1 MKFIGVDLGTSFIK
15 GAVLDLDGLSCTHT
29 TRVPTPEALTGLP
42 PLQHEVAP
50 LAILGAVRSML
61 DGLLA
66 LVPDCAG
73 LVMCGQM
80 HGLVLCDRRGNPL
93 SNAITWLD
101 QRALGPHPSGKG
113 TYYERVRERASSA
126 EIRRMGSELRPGL
139 PVCALFTLL
148 EAGQLPSE
156 EAMVTSVPDFVL
168 ANLCRTTPL
177 VEPTHVSAFGGL
189 NLETLDWDTP
199 FINRLGLGRLRFPP
213 VRPVGSVVGYYES
226 GGRKIPCYV
235 SVGDQQAALTGAL
248 LEEGELS
255 INASTGAQV
264 TLISPGLEYGD
275 HQVRPYFDGRFFKI
289 ITHIPA
295 GRSLTALAS
304 LLSEVARAGQPR
316 VDAWDYLTRAAE
328 QVAETDLRVDL
339 SFYAST
345 TGMSGSIRNIREDNL
360 SAGHLFRAAYENI
373 AENFYIQ
380 ALRLSPGREWRRLVF
395 SGGLVQ
401 KIPLLHRLIVERFGS
416 PGGQAPRGR
425 GLAPS
430 RMSPTPEDSLTGLL
444 ALALVCSGEAGSVSA
459 AVARLARAYAQM
471 PGQGAQG

>member
-15 GAVLDLDGLSCTHT
+15 GAVLDLDALNCAHT
-29 TRVPTPEALTGLP
+29 LRVPSPEALVGLP
-42 PLQHEVAP
+42 PLHHEVAP
-50 LAILGAVRSML
+50 QAILATVCSML

-101 QRALGPHPSGKG
+101 QRALAPHPSGKG
-113 TYYERVRERASSA
+113 TYFERVRERASPP

-139 PVCALFTLL
+139 PVCALFTQL
-148 EAGQLPSE
+148 ESDQLPSE
-156 EAMVTSVPDFVL
+156 EAIVTSVPDFVL
-168 ANLCRTTPL
+168 ANLCRTAPL
-177 VEPTHVSAFGGL
+177 MEPTHGSAFGGL
-189 NLETLDWDTP
+189 NLETLNWDTP
-199 FINRLGLGRLRFPP
+199 FLNRLGLGRLRFPP

-226 GGRKIPCYV
+226 GDRKIPCYV

-255 INASTGAQV
+255 INASTGSQV
-264 TLISPGLEYGD
+264 TLISPSLEYGD
-275 HQVRPYFDGRFFKI
+275 HQVRPYFDGRFLKI

-295 GRSLTALAS
+295 GRSLTALAN
-304 LLSEVARAGQPR
+304 LLSEVARAYQPQF
-316 VDAWDYLTRAAE
+316 DPWDYLARAAE
-328 QVAETDLRVDL
+328 KVAETDLRVDL

-345 TGMSGSIRNIREDNL
+345 TGTSGSIGNIREDNL
-360 SAGHLFRAAYENI
+360 SAGHLFRASYENM
-373 AENFYIQ
+373 AENFFIQ

-401 KIPLLHRLIVERFGS
+401 KIPLLHRLIVERFGA
-416 PGGQAPRGR
+416 PGAPAR
-425 GLAPS
+425 S
-430 RMSPTPEDSLTGLL
+430 RMSPTPEDGLTGLL
-444 ALALVCSGEAGSVSA
+444 ALALACSGETGSVSA
-459 AVARLARAYAQM
+459 AVARLARAYGPM
-471 PGQGAQG
+471 PGERV